1 MVADSPASVD
11 ADFSL
16 SKRGFQAT
24 GNAPIFSLI
33 TNSIFPMATER
44 SLILMKPDCVQK
56 KLCGEVL
63 KRFEDAGFT
72 IRGTKMMRLTDELLA
87 EHYSHIADRPFFPE
101 IVAFMQSTPVIAL
114 VLEGD
119 DVVGKVRD
127 MLGPTNS
134 KEAAEGTIRGD
145 FGDDMMINVC
155 HASDSP
161 ENGEI
166 EVKRFFAEGEVFD
179 Y

>member
-1 MVADSPASVD
+1 
-11 ADFSL
+11 
-16 SKRGFQAT
+16 
-24 GNAPIFSLI
+24 
-33 TNSIFPMATER
+33 MATER
-44 SLILMKPDCVQK
+44 SLILLKPDCVQK
-56 KLCGEVL
+56 KLCGEVI

-72 IRGTKMMRLTDELLA
+72 IRGTKMMRLSDEILK

-101 IVAFMQSTPVIAL
+101 IQAFMQSAPVIGL

-119 DVVGKVRD
+119 DVVAKVRD

-134 KEAAEGTIRGD
+134 KEAAAGTIRGD
-145 FGDDMMINVC
+145 FGGDMMVNVC

-166 EVKRFFAEGEVFD
+166 EVKRFFSADEVFD